1 MPNLVDHIALDIPDY
16 PELVMKKVDVDA
28 NPVFAQVTE
37 IEAMPTFK
45 VGTIYHNVTS
55 VESLVIRMI
64 AHIWLEDQGVV
75 VGMSV
80 VFGLDVRA

>member
-1 MPNLVDHIALDIPDY
+1 
-16 PELVMKKVDVDA
+16 
-28 NPVFAQVTE
+28 
-37 IEAMPTFK
+37 MPTFK
-45 VGTIYHNVTS
+45 VATIYHNVPS